1 MFVASECVPFAKTG
15 GLGDVVGALP
25 PALAARG
32 HDVRV
37 VMPRYGVSKAFP
49 AERLPAPLGV
59 HTGYGERWCGVYRS
73 ELPNGV
79 PVYLLEHDEL
89 YGRTG
94 IYGDARG
101 DFGDNA
107 LRFALLSRAALVLR
121 FQLGFDPDVF
131 HVHDWQ
137 AALVPAYLSAAG
149 ERKASVLTLHN
160 LGYQGIFGLEA
171 SRACGLDVRHAQ
183 ALGLEHFGALNL
195 LKGGIVNATNLSTVS
210 PRYSIEIQTPEGG
223 AGLDG
228 ELRLR
233 SDALVGIL
241 NGIDDSVWNPATDP
255 LIPAHFSA
263 DDLSGKAACKAALQ
277 REMGLPERPS
287 VPIIGM
293 VSRFAHQKGIDIFA
307 GALEQLLHLDLQF
320 AILGSGEA
328 WAEGVFRRLNASTWS
343 VRARFGYDERLAHLI
358 EAGSDFFAMPSRYE
372 PCGLNQ
378 MYSQRYGTPP
388 IVRAVGGLMDTVEH
402 DHTGFVFEELSPTGL
417 ARAITHAAAVLH
429 HRPHHYRAIQASG
442 MRKRMGWDQ
451 AAAQYEALYRLAMR
465 RAGVT

>member
-25 PALAARG
+25 AALAARG

-37 VMPRYGVSKAFP
+37 VMPRYASTRKFP
-49 AERLPAPLGV
+49 AERLAAPLGV
-59 HTGYGERWCGVYRS
+59 RVGFGEYWCAVLRAH
-73 ELPNGV
+73 LPNDV
-79 PVYLLEHDEL
+79 PVYLLEHDAL
-89 YGRTG
+89 YGRDG

-107 LRFALLSRAALVLR
+107 LRFALLCRAALVLR
-121 FQLGFDPDVF
+121 SYLDFHPDVF

-137 AALVPAYLSAAG
+137 ASLLPVYLAASG
-149 ERKASVLTLHN
+149 ERTASVLTLHN
-160 LGYQGIFGLEA
+160 MGYQGTFALAEA
-171 SRACGLDVRHAQ
+171 GTCGLDARHAR

-195 LKGGIVNATNLSTVS
+195 LKGGIVNGTCLSTVS
-210 PRYSIEIQTPEGG
+210 PRYAIEIQTPEGG

-233 SDALVGIL
+233 SDTLVGIL
-241 NGIDDSVWNPATDP
+241 NGIDDGVWDPATDP
-255 LIPAHFSA
+255 LLPARFS
-263 DDLSGKAACKAALQ
+263 DGDLEGKAVCKAALQ
-277 REMGLPERPS
+277 RELGLAPRPD
-287 VPIIGM
+287 VPLIGL
-293 VSRFAHQKGIDIFA
+293 VSRFAHQKGIDVFA
-307 GALEQLLHLDLQF
+307 AALERLLHLDLQF

-328 WAEGVFRRLNASTWS
+328 RIEALFRRLNVSTWS

-402 DHTGFVFEELSPTGL
+402 GHTGFVFEELSPDGL
-417 ARAITHAAAVLH
+417 ARAMAHAVDVYRR
-429 HRPHHYRAIQASG
+429 RPDQYRAIQASA
-442 MRKRMGWDQ
+442 MRKQMGWNH
-451 AAAQYEALYRLAMR
+451 AAAHYEALYRLACR
-465 RAGVT
+465 LAR